1 MSHMICV
8 STFRMNVAHMTTH
21 LCCRLRYDVYDC
33 RTWHMPKVVNLKV
46 SHQQTAHTESESKQ

>member
-1 MSHMICV
+1 MICE
-8 STFRMNVAHMTTH
+8 STFRMNVTHMTTH